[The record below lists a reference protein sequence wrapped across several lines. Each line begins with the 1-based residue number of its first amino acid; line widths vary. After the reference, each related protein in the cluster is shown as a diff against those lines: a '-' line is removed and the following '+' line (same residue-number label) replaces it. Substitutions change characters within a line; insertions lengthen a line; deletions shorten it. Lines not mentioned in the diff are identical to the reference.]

1 MSFLTPLGLLGLIGL
16 IVWLIIFII
25 KPNYQKKLISTTYV
39 WMRSLKFRK
48 KRLPTSRLRS
58 ILMIIC
64 QILAI
69 ISIAT
74 AMAQPFI
81 AAPDEYVNEKIIILD
96 ASCDM
101 LTTIEDGEENRF
113 ERAIAQIIQMSDAVL
128 DADGIVTV
136 ILADNNPSYVVKQAG
151 KQRPNEVAIEAGYA
165 LGHYFGDY
173 ANINYNYYLVLS
185 SSDYDSNNSFYAAG
199 TKFFLDIYA
208 EDRPKDYSHIRVPN
222 GVYTFNPNNDGKAGT
237 FLESYSVYKEYDIN
251 GYQLDEKSYSE
262 GTLTVTDDML
272 KLEVMF
278 EGETNIYVVTYEGD
292 YSMVDKRSESGAI
305 Y

>member
-1 MSFLTPLGLLGLIGL
+1 MAVCLLAFAACEPITSDEPTASSITITSKTEVSINSGSTMGIITYTIDNPTEGYEIKATSNVEWIHSFDYSQMGKIGYK
-16 IVWLIIFII
+16 VDAN
-25 KPNYQKKLISTTYV
+25 PTYDP
-39 WMRSLKFRK
+39 RS
-48 KRLPTSRLRS
+48 
-58 ILMIIC
+58 
-64 QILAI
+64 
-69 ISIAT
+69 
-74 AMAQPFI
+74 
-81 AAPDEYVNEKIIILD
+81 
-96 ASCDM
+96 
-101 LTTIEDGEENRF
+101 
-113 ERAIAQIIQMSDAVL
+113 
-128 DADGIVTV
+128 GIVT
-136 ILADNNPSYVVKQAG
+136 ISYGTDEIAINFTQKG
-151 KQRPNEVAIEAGYA
+151 KQRPEEVKVEAAYA

-208 EDRPKDYSHIRVPN
+208 EDRPEDYSHIRVPN

-251 GYQLDEKSYSE
+251 GNQLDEKSYTE
-262 GTLTVTDDML
+262 GTLTVTDEMI

>member
-1 MSFLTPLGLLGLIGL
+1 M
-16 IVWLIIFII
+16 
-25 KPNYQKKLISTTYV
+25 KN
-39 WMRSLKFRK
+39 
-48 KRLPTSRLRS
+48 
-58 ILMIIC
+58 
-64 QILAI
+64 I
-69 ISIAT
+69 ISLMAVCLLAFAACEPITSDEPTASSITITSKTEVSINSGSTMGIITYTIDTPTEGYEIKAT
-74 AMAQPFI
+74 SDVEWIHSFDYSQMG
-81 AAPDEYVNEKIIILD
+81 KIGYKVD
-96 ASCDM
+96 ANPTYDPRS
-101 LTTIEDGEENRF
+101 
-113 ERAIAQIIQMSDAVL
+113 
-128 DADGIVTV
+128 GIVT
-136 ILADNNPSYVVKQAG
+136 ISYGTDEIAINFTQKG
-151 KQRPNEVAIEAGYA
+151 KQRPEEVKVEAAFA

-208 EDRPKDYSHIRVPN
+208 EDHPEDYSHIRVPN

-272 KLEVMF
+272 KLEVVF

-292 YSMVDKRSESGAI
+292 YAMIDKRSESGAI

>member
-1 MSFLTPLGLLGLIGL
+1 MKNFISLMAVCLLAFAACEPITSDEPTASSITITSKTEVSINSGSTMGIITYTIDNPTEGYEIKATSNVEWIHSFDYSQMGKIGYK
-16 IVWLIIFII
+16 VDAN
-25 KPNYQKKLISTTYV
+25 PTYDP
-39 WMRSLKFRK
+39 RS
-48 KRLPTSRLRS
+48 
-58 ILMIIC
+58 
-64 QILAI
+64 
-69 ISIAT
+69 
-74 AMAQPFI
+74 
-81 AAPDEYVNEKIIILD
+81 
-96 ASCDM
+96 
-101 LTTIEDGEENRF
+101 
-113 ERAIAQIIQMSDAVL
+113 
-128 DADGIVTV
+128 GIVT
-136 ILADNNPSYVVKQAG
+136 ISYGTDEIAINFTQKG
-151 KQRPNEVAIEAGYA
+151 KQRPEEVKVEAAYA

-208 EDRPKDYSHIRVPN
+208 EDRPEDYSHIRVPN

-251 GYQLDEKSYSE
+251 GNQLDEKSYTE
-262 GTLTVTDDML
+262 GTLTVTDEMI